1 MILNTYETKYI
12 ICIYYI
18 DRIFVPVFYTR
29 CQILV
34 WLMVFFLM
42 INLSTT
48 KDQCVQVTT
57 TDHLTI
63 LTCCIC
69 VLSCCHMQMK
79 QYFYSIIIW
88 LQYQESSNILR
99 NKYFNVSGSHSCS
112 VNHNFINNSPSSL
125 CLSYC
130 TILSTYCETK
140 MCIHLKERCI
150 KIITTS
156 FDRILYRNMVLR
168 STNTYLN
175 WY

>member
-1 MILNTYETKYI
+1 MYTYINIYILIRICSSILYTLSNT
-12 ICIYYI
+12 
-18 DRIFVPVFYTR
+18 R
-29 CQILV
+29 LANG
-34 WLMVFFLM
+34 LFLM

-156 FDRILYRNMVLR
+156 FHRIL
-168 STNTYLN
+168 SI
-175 WY
+175 